1 MSNLVISTF
10 LLCLTLISLN
20 FLDISTNSLKIPI
33 YIMYYSL
40 IMPLGIVTSFE
51 SMSIGFFINIIVAF
65 NGIIMCLI
73 FLPKIKLM
81 YLSNNLIYFLIII
94 LSGIYIYTY
103 VMLIATG
110 GLTRINFNLE
120 EVYDVREQLSQNR
133 FFLSSYFINW
143 VGYSLNPLLIILGLY
158 KKRGSLLLTGIIMQ
172 LLIFSMT
179 NFKSFLYIIIL
190 LIVVYYLAQKPKLF
204 SKIGIAVFVFLSVMY
219 IHYLTFGVTVLN
231 SSLIRRQ
238 FFIPAHLHFL
248 YHDFFS
254 RNYNPFIYFSDS
266 ILSSVV
272 NYPYQDA
279 VTRVI
284 SKFYWGREFGPNV
297 GFFGNAYFNIGIPG
311 VYLLSILLVLLLKIV
326 QSTEKH
332 LPSKVISALILTP
345 FMALINSGFFTTL
358 LTHSFLLTIIT
369 LWIISSYE
377 KNKKMR

>member
-1 MSNLVISTF
+1 
-10 LLCLTLISLN
+10 
-20 FLDISTNSLKIPI
+20 
-33 YIMYYSL
+33 
-40 IMPLGIVTSFE
+40 
-51 SMSIGFFINIIVAF
+51 MSIGFFINIIVAF